1 MAAMRS
7 GARNFRHRNGICC
20 NNILNKTPPP
30 AAILPAA
37 WLINL
42 IHPPRQR
49 PLHGYR
55 PIPITGH

>member
-7 GARNFRHRNGICC
+7 GARSFRRRNGICC
-20 NNILNKTPPP
+20 NNILNKTPPFCGHFASRVVNQP
-30 AAILPAA
+30 KT
-37 WLINL
+37 
-42 IHPPRQR
+42 PPSG